1 MSQIIKQVPLLIVG
15 ITVILLFGTRPCL
28 AQQPTT
34 DEVVRINTDLVVLDA
49 LVIDKKTGHPVRDLK
64 KNDFELYVDG
74 VKQEISHFSQDE
86 LPLSVL
92 LLLDVSN
99 SVAPIIKEI
108 GESARNALENLK
120 PGDEV
125 AVMAFAGRS
134 KLAQGFTKNRQ
145 LVSDKIIE
153 ASRTDSLGGGTFLK
167 DALRAAATEMNN
179 ASNPV
184 SRRVIIVV
192 TDNVSSQFGTDKHLT
207 IDLLEAGTVVYGL
220 IVRGGIGKVMNL
232 LTVGALHGVD
242 PYSEATG
249 GEVMGAK
256 KNEVDAGLAKVIGH
270 LRARYSLGFKP
281 TNTTDD
287 GVLHRIKLQLSSAT
301 LKQKGKLVVK
311 TRNGYY
317 FRRRSSS

>member
-1 MSQIIKQVPLLIVG
+1 MSRLIEHVSLLVVG
-15 ITVILLFGTRPCL
+15 LAVILSFGRPCL
-28 AQQPTT
+28 AQQPAT

-49 LVIDKKTGHPVRDLK
+49 LVIAKKTGHPVRDLK
-64 KNDFELYVDG
+64 KSDFELYVDS
-74 VKQEISHFSQDE
+74 VKQEISYFSQDE

-99 SVAPIIKEI
+99 SVVPIIEEI
-108 GESARNALENLK
+108 SESARNALEKLK
-120 PGDEV
+120 SEDEV
-125 AVMAFAGRS
+125 AVMAFALRA
-134 KLAQGFTKNRQ
+134 KLTQGFTKDRQ
-145 LVSDKIIE
+145 LVSDKIVE
-153 ASRTDSLGGGTFLK
+153 ASRTDSIGRGTFFN

-207 IDLLEAGTVVYGL
+207 VDLLEAGIVVYGL
-220 IVRGGIGKVMNL
+220 IVRAGIAKVMNV

-256 KNEVDAGLAKVIGH
+256 KKEVDARLTEVIGH

-281 TNTTDD
+281 ANTTEDA
-287 GVLHRIKLQLSSAT
+287 VLRRIKLQIPAAT
-301 LKQKGKLVVK
+301 LKQRGKLIVR
-311 TRNGYY
+311 TRKGYY
-317 FRRRSSS
+317 LRRR